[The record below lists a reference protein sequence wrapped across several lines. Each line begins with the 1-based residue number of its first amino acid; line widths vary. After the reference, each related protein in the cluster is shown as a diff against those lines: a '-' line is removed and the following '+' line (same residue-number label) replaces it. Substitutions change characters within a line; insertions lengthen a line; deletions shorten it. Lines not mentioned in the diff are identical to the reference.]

1 MERRLIAGTPY
12 RKLLTAPRPVAEG
25 MKARLEARGIPVI
38 LETPFSG
45 LPEAALGTYMGDVN
59 LFVPEALLGEAEAAL
74 EEEIP

>member
-25 MKARLEARGIPVI
+25 MKARLEARGIPVV

-74 EEEIP
+74 EEGIP

>member
-12 RKLLTAPRPVAEG
+12 RKLLTVPRPVAEG
-25 MKARLEARGIPVI
+25 VKARLEARDIPVV

>member
-25 MKARLEARGIPVI
+25 MKARLEARGVPVV